1 MKTIAIIPARGGSKA
16 IPKKNIMDFCGHPLL
31 AWTVAAVRGCPAID
45 GVYVSTDCP
54 EISAVA
60 KRYGAGVIRRPDDIS
75 GDRATSESAL
85 IHACRELEKSGGR
98 PDRVVFLQATSP
110 VRESAELAGALE
122 HFERERLDSLFA
134 ASVPE
139 DLLVWWEEAGAMKSL
154 NYDFR
159 SRKRRQDAEGG
170 GRLLIETGSFY
181 ITKTSLLLETG
192 NRLGGRIGTWIVPVW
207 KSWEIDSADGLALV
221 ESLMRIH
228 RLDRNPPVPVSG

>member
-1 MKTIAIIPARGGSKA
+1 MKTIAIVPARGGSKA
-16 IPKKNIMDFCGHPLL
+16 IPKKNIMPFCGHPLI
-31 AWTVAAVRGCPAID
+31 AWTIAAVRGCSAID

-60 KRYGAGVIRRPDDIS
+60 LRYGAAVIRRPEDIS
-75 GDRATSESAL
+75 GDRASSESAL
-85 IHACRELEKSGGR
+85 MHACRELEKGEGL

-110 VRESAELAGALE
+110 VRESEELTGALE
-122 HFERERLDSLFA
+122 HFEEEGLDSLFS

-139 DLLVWWEEAGAMKSL
+139 DLLVWWEEGGQMKSL

-192 NRLGGRIGTWIVPVW
+192 NRLGGRIGTWTVPVW
-207 KSWEIDSADGLALV
+207 KSWEIDSADGLVLV
-221 ESLMRIH
+221 ESLMKIH
-228 RLDRNPPVPVSG
+228 GLEKHPPVPVKE

>member
-1 MKTIAIIPARGGSKA
+1 MITIAIIPARGGSKA
-16 IPKKNIMDFCGHPLL
+16 IPKKNIMDFCGHSLL
-31 AWTVAAVRGCPAID
+31 AWTVAAARGCPAID
-45 GVYVSTDCP
+45 RVYVSTDCP

-60 KRYGAGVIRRPDDIS
+60 RRYGAEVVRRPDDIS

-85 IHACRELEKSGGR
+85 IHACREIEKAGRR

-110 VRESAELAGALE
+110 VRESSELTGALE
-122 HFERERLDSLFA
+122 HFEKAGLDSLFS

-139 DLLVWWEEAGAMKSL
+139 DLLVWWEEGGQLKSL

-159 SRKRRQDAEGG
+159 SRKRRQESEGG

-181 ITKTSLLLETG
+181 VTKTDLLLETG

-221 ESLMRIH
+221 ESLMKIH
-228 RLDRNPPVPVSG
+228 QLDKNPPVPVNG